1 MHPLEFASHRAIGEG
16 RGLDLDSLIDL
27 FPLACTFVA
36 FEDEVRYETFGVTL
50 DGTSLE
56 LDLQRQTQLIIL
68 GQSFVDCLKL
78 AREVGEVNSPFFR
91 ASLSCLIIAG
101 WIITEKVIL
110 LRLPEI
116 WSPKIIPL
124 CGRGIPSRPC
134 KERLRHLKTSVNP
147 TLRCF

>member
-1 MHPLEFASHRAIGEG
+1 LTS
-16 RGLDLDSLIDL
+16 
-27 FPLACTFVA
+27 TFVA
-36 FEDEVRYETFGVTL
+36 FEYEVSDESFGVTL

-56 LDLQRQTQLIIL
+56 LDLQRQTQLIVL
-68 GQSFVDCLKL
+68 GQSFVDSLEF
-78 AREVGEVNSPFFR
+78 ARKVGEVNSPFFW

-116 WSPKIIPL
+116 WSPQIIPL

-134 KERLRHLKTSVNP
+134 KERLRYLKTSVDP
-147 TLRCF
+147 ILRFF